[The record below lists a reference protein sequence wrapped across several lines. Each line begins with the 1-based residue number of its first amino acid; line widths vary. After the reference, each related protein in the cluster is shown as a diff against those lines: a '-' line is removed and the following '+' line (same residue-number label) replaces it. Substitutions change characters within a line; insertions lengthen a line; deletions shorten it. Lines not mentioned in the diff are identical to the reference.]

1 MATGVGTAGTHGTT
15 SLPYAFQFYCL
26 NDTSGVNPGANQFT
40 ADVGSINNR
49 MRDDKAYIFPEYS
62 GQANSNVI
70 VPAIPVAQGGTAGA
84 VAAGLLSGG
93 FTTSGLL
100 QIPNRGNLRVL
111 PGDVVMIGI
120 TGWPILLSR
129 AEAVYGQANS
139 IWSSSVAWT

>member
-1 MATGVGTAGTHGTT
+1 
-15 SLPYAFQFYCL
+15 
-26 NDTSGVNPGANQFT
+26 
-40 ADVGSINNR
+40 
-49 MRDDKAYIFPEYS
+49 MRDDKAYIFPAYS